1 MKKNKLIYLI
11 ILLLIPLLSVAQNIN
26 VKSFKL
32 LENDLTAITPG
43 TEELD
48 NNGNK
53 ASLIKV
59 VTTQSGFSFD
69 CGILGIVKT
78 KHQTSEYWVYVPAGV
93 RHITIK
99 HPRLGI
105 LRDYTFPIPIEAAR
119 TYEMVLTTGQV
130 QTVIQ
135 QDAGGQYLIMKV
147 SPSSAIVKI
156 DDIEAQVENGVVSK
170 FLPYGTH
177 TYFVS
182 DPFYKSDKGIIE
194 IGSERNELNISLNPN
209 YSKLFVSSQPEN
221 GAKVTIDGED
231 KIAGVT
237 PFTTDRL
244 IKGKHL
250 FRFQLSQYVTKD
262 TTIIVDG
269 DGSTK
274 NVSVAMSANFSNIE
288 ITAPEGSYIYINNE
302 NKGRSHWSGRLTE
315 GMYFV
320 EARKDSYRT
329 TTKNINVVR
338 GHDQNIKLDAPIPI
352 YGILNIN
359 SHPIGANVY
368 VDGKLIGTTPNV
380 FNNILVGS
388 RTITL
393 RNKGYHDY
401 TSNLNIEEG
410 KASNLDVQL
419 KQEDTC
425 RMPMFKG
432 NVNLWLAQNLKYP
445 ERAAKNGMQGKVIVR
460 FVVWKDGSVR
470 QATIVRSVGPELDKE
485 ALRVVN
491 SMPKWIP
498 GYNDGKPAAVW
509 FTLPITFN
517 LNEENKK

>member
-1 MKKNKLIYLI
+1 MM
-11 ILLLIPLLSVAQNIN
+11 LSLKVKCQNIT
-26 VKSFKL
+26 VKKFHL
-32 LENDLTAITPG
+32 LENDLTANTSG
-43 TEELD
+43 TMELD
-48 NNGNK
+48 PNGEK
-53 ASLIKV
+53 TALIKV
-59 VTTQSGFSFD
+59 VTSQTGFRFD
-69 CGILGIVKT
+69 CGSLGIT
-78 KHQTSEYWVYVPAGV
+78 KVSQHTGEIWVYVPHGV
-93 RHITIK
+93 KRMTIL
-99 HPRLGI
+99 HPTLGV
-105 LRDYTFPIPIEAAR
+105 LRDYEIPIPIEKAR
-119 TYEMVLTTGQV
+119 TYEMVLTTGQA
-130 QTVIQ
+130 QTVVQ

-147 SPSSAIVKI
+147 SPQSAIVKI

-194 IGSERNELNISLNPN
+194 IGSERKELNISLNPN

-250 FRFQLSQYVTKD
+250 FRFQLPQYVTKD

-359 SHPIGANVY
+359 SHPIGASVY
-368 VDGKLIGTTPNV
+368 VDGEMIGTTPNV

-388 RTITL
+388 RKITL
-393 RNKGYHDY
+393 KNKGYEDY

-410 KASNLDVQL
+410 KVANLDVQL
-419 KQEDTC
+419 EDKKHVAM
-425 RMPMFKG
+425 MPMFKG
-432 NVNLWLAQNLKYP
+432 NVNAWLAQNLKYP
-445 ERAAKNGMQGKVIVR
+445 ERAVKNGIQGKVIVR
-460 FVVWKDGSVR
+460 FVVGKDGSVR
-470 QATIVRSVGPELDKE
+470 NASIIRSVDPDLDSE
-485 ALRVVN
+485 VLRIVN
-491 SMPKWIP
+491 SMPKWTP
-498 GYNDGKPAAVW
+498 GYNDGEPAAVW
-509 FTLPITFN
+509 FTLPITFHLDEGIHQIN
-517 LNEENKK
+517 GAK